1 MKELDNELARVRW
14 LRRAWEGLIEP
25 AWIGDARERH
35 LSRVLNVILLGL
47 LVWGMFYEIQF
58 LWKNGFANRGEIVR
72 LLILSVLAVAYYLNR
87 QGQFGTAIFL
97 TVGLLITSV
106 FATVLLQNV
115 THGSDLSILYYLIVA
130 VLLSDLFFSI
140 RGYLITTAIILGG
153 VFAVSLLNSNA
164 QTIFIFLFV
173 FCALVGFSSYS
184 RRSIEQEQISLA
196 ARYARERSLLSMEQR
211 RAAQL
216 SLLEEAGRKINE
228 SLEEREILEQ
238 TLDAVVSKFGYAQA
252 AISLLVDQATLEV
265 AAISGTQDFG
275 YQRGFHQEVGK
286 GIIGHVAKTHKEHIA
301 GDVSADPYYFSSAPR
316 SGSAAAVPMLD
327 KGQLLGV
334 LYVESLTRDAIQSED
349 VQALQTVAN
358 QVATSLQKARLYAR
372 TQEHLQVMTA
382 LQSISHVITS
392 SLDLNQILNNV
403 IQLLRDSFGYTY
415 IGVYLL
421 DGDVLHLG
429 AQLGYPE
436 DMLIP
441 EIPITAGVVGR
452 TARLKQTQFLW
463 DVTTDPDFL
472 RGAYQ
477 VKSEIAVPMLKD
489 DHVLGVLNVEAENSA
504 LLDEYDVNLL
514 NALAGSIAVAI
525 DNARLHAEVKL
536 MAMTDVVSGL
546 ANRRAFDEFLEAEM
560 IRASRYNHPV
570 SLIILDL
577 DSFKE
582 YNDKWGHPAGDVRL
596 REIADLLRANV
607 REPDLAARYGG
618 EEFAVILPNTSKSGA
633 VRLAERLR
641 RAAEASA
648 PSRNGSASPIS
659 GYTISLGV
667 ATYPDDAA
675 STDELLHAA
684 DSAELTAKRLG
695 KNRVYAADV
704 SDKIHNS

>member
-1 MKELDNELARVRW
+1 MERW
-14 LRRAWEGLIEP
+14 LKRAWEGFIEP

-35 LSRVLNVILLGL
+35 LSRVLNVILLVL
-47 LVWGMFYEIQF
+47 LVWGMFYEIQL
-58 LWKNGFANRGEIVR
+58 LWKNGFTNREEIVR
-72 LLILSVLAVAYYLNR
+72 LLILGVLVVTYYLNR
-87 QGQFGTAIFL
+87 QGHFGTAIVL

-106 FATVLLQNV
+106 FAAVLLQNV
-115 THGSDLSILYYLIVA
+115 TNSSDLSILYYLIVA

-140 RGYLITTAIILGG
+140 RGYFATTSIILGG
-153 VFAVSLLNSNA
+153 VFAISLLNSNA
-164 QTIFIFLFV
+164 ETIFVFLLIFS
-173 FCALVGFSSYS
+173 ALVGFSSHS
-184 RRSIEQEQISLA
+184 RRSIEKQQISLA
-196 ARYARERSLLSMEQR
+196 AKYARERSLLSMEQR
-211 RAAQL
+211 RSAQL

-238 TLDAVVSKFGYAQA
+238 TLEALVSKFGYAQA
-252 AISLLVDQATLEV
+252 VISLLVDEATLEV

-275 YQRGFHQEVGK
+275 YQRGFRQDVEK
-286 GIIGHVAKTHKEHIA
+286 GIIGHVAKTQKAHIA
-301 GDVSADPYYFSSAPR
+301 GDVSADPYYFSSGPR

-334 LYVESLTRDAIQSED
+334 LYVESVTRDAIQPED
-349 VQALQTVAN
+349 VQALHTVAN
-358 QVATSLQKARLYAR
+358 QVATSLQKARLYTR

-392 SLDLNQILNNV
+392 SLDLNKILNNV

-415 IGVYLL
+415 VGVYLL

-452 TARLKQTQFLW
+452 TARLQQTQFLR

-472 RGAYQ
+472 RGAYE
-477 VKSEIAVPMLKD
+477 VKSEIAVPLVKD

-514 NALAGSIAVAI
+514 NTLAGSIAVAI

-546 ANRRAFDEFLEAEM
+546 ANRRAFDDFLEAEM
-560 IRASRYNHPV
+560 VRASRYNHPV

-648 PSRNGSASPIS
+648 PSRNGGASPIS

-675 STDELLHAA
+675 STDELLHVA
-684 DSAELTAKRLG
+684 DNAELTAKRLG
-695 KNRVYAADV
+695 KNRVYAPDV
-704 SDKIHNS
+704 SASIHNT